1 MTGLSNVV
9 IVDLRDGPW
18 RGGVPA
24 MLAELLRRARAR
36 PGGGVHVRVEIVHTL
51 DEAAELIDQLG
62 RRLLAGE
69 TIVALCDEIDADLIH
84 RHAEIYATM
93 PAHSGERDEH
103 AAHADRAS
111 R

>member
-1 MTGLSNVV
+1 MPPPHSLDIGRSDVHQLHPRLVM
-9 IVDLRDGPW
+9 IW
-18 RGGVPA
+18 RAGGGVPA
-24 MLAELLRRARAR
+24 MLAELVRRARAR

-93 PAHSGERDEH
+93 PAH
-103 AAHADRAS
+103 
-111 R
+111 